1 VRRRTL
7 VVAGLV
13 MASACTPGEGPESIP
28 LPTSADTA
36 VASTGTS
43 TTTTTIAP
51 TTTLTPPKYE
61 ATIRHT
67 TDGVA
72 HIIAD
77 DLSGVTYAQGWVS
90 AENHGCTLLDQ
101 VIKVYGTRA
110 AALGPGP
117 EGTNIDSD
125 FAWRAIDLATIA
137 TADFAAAPANVTD
150 EFHAFTEG
158 WNAYL
163 ADVGADGL
171 SGWCAGAA
179 WVRPLEPVEVY
190 AYARSIALFASSARL
205 TDFLA
210 NAQPPTP
217 DPAADPAAAPPPAGF
232 ARIDLNP
239 RLRRDFRGAV
249 LGNPDA
255 NEVEMGSNG
264 WAIGADR
271 TESGTGGILLANPH
285 FPWEG
290 ELRFEEVQLTVPGEI
305 DVYGAQLVG
314 VPGIAIG
321 FTEGVAWTHTV
332 SAGKRF
338 TGYQLTLDPMSP
350 TSYLVD
356 GVSTPMTSTDAAV
369 DILRAD
375 GTVDTETRT
384 LWRSRYGPMLDIPGI
399 GWTTTTAVSYRDAN
413 IDNDEFIEQYSE
425 LPKVQSIDDLIEL
438 NRTYQG
444 VPLFNTIATGADGR
458 VWYGDTSA
466 TPALSPEAQ
475 DAYLVKR
482 FVDPVTQIAYDSGFV
497 LLDGSTTA
505 NDWQVVDGARDP
517 GLEPFAEMPMVERTD
532 YVFNANDSFWV
543 PSAEFEL
550 TGDYSILHGTQQT
563 PVSMRSRQNAAVLGA
578 ANTLG
583 LAGAEGNFSG
593 LEARDAAFDNS
604 AQTAFLLREAAVAA
618 CRATPVVGL
627 PDVLA
632 ADGVTV
638 STPAHDVDVTA
649 ACDVLANWDGRYDLD
664 RAGPMVWRETM
675 SRFNSAERTNTGPL
689 FVDQFDPTAPTVSPA
704 VPNPDTAPLL
714 VALATAVDII
724 TTAGFSVDSTLGSAQ
739 FTERSGERIP
749 LHGGTEV
756 DGTTNIVSWSG
767 LTSSAEP
774 SPDRGGPV
782 ADGSPLRAD
791 GYPVNFGTSFIMTV
805 DYSAGLV
812 QAWSLLTYGET
823 GDRESPLFESQT
835 VRFSSKDWRTV
846 AFTDEQIEADPD
858 FTEQTI
864 TGD

>member
-1 VRRRTL
+1 
-7 VVAGLV
+7 
-13 MASACTPGEGPESIP
+13 MTP
-28 LPTSADTA
+28 TTMTTA
-36 VASTGTS
+36 
-43 TTTTTIAP
+43 IAP
-51 TTTLTPPKYE
+51 TTAGTAPKYE
-61 ATIRHT
+61 ATIRRT
-67 TDGVA
+67 TDGVS
-72 HIIAD
+72 HIVAD
-77 DLSGVTYAQGWVS
+77 DLSSVTYAQGWVS

-110 AALGPGP
+110 AALGPGTD
-117 EGTNIDSD
+117 GANIDSD
-125 FAWRAIDLATIA
+125 FAWRAIDIATIA
-137 TADFAAAPANVTD
+137 TADFAAAPATLTA
-150 EFHAFTEG
+150 EFQAFTDG

-163 ADVGADGL
+163 ADVGSDGL
-171 SGWCAGAA
+171 AGWCAGDD

-190 AYARSIALFASSARL
+190 VYARSIALFASGARL
-205 TDFLA
+205 TDYLA
-210 NAQPPTP
+210 NAQPPAV
-217 DPAADPAAAPPPAGF
+217 DLAPAGL
-232 ARIDLNP
+232 ARPPTDAVNP
-239 RLRRDFRGAV
+239 RLRQNFRGPV
-249 LGNPDA
+249 LGNSDA
-255 NEVEMGSNG
+255 NGLGSNG
-264 WAIGADR
+264 WAIGSER

-290 ELRFEEVQLTVPGEI
+290 ELRFEEVQLTVPGEV

-338 TGYQLTLDPMSP
+338 TGYQLTLDPASP
-350 TSYLVD
+350 TSYMVD
-356 GVSTPMTSTDAAV
+356 GVSTPMTSTEASV

-375 GTVDTETRT
+375 GTMDTETRT

-399 GWTTTTAVSYRDAN
+399 GWTTTTAVTYRDAN

-425 LPKVQSIDDLIEL
+425 LPKVQSIDDLVEL

-444 VPLFNTIATGADGR
+444 VPLFNTVATGADGR

-466 TPALSPEAQ
+466 TPKLSREAQ
-475 DAYLVKR
+475 DAYLAKR
-482 FVDPVTQIAYDSGFV
+482 FVDPVTQIAYDSGFI

-517 GLEPFAEMPMVERTD
+517 GLEPFDEMPMVERTD

-550 TGDYSILHGTQQT
+550 TGDYSILHGSQQT
-563 PVSMRSRQNAAVLGA
+563 PVSMRTRQNATVLGA
-578 ANTLG
+578 ANALG
-583 LAGAEGNFSG
+583 LAGADGNFSG

-604 AQTAFLLREAAVAA
+604 AQTALLLREAAVAA
-618 CRATPVVGL
+618 CRATPVIGL

-638 STPAHDVDVTA
+638 SRPAHDVDLTA

-675 SRFNSAERTNTGPL
+675 SRFSSAERTNTGPL
-689 FVDQFDPTAPTVSPA
+689 FVDPFDPAAPTATPA
-704 VPNPDTAPLL
+704 APNPDPAPLL
-714 VALATAVDII
+714 AALATAVDVI
-724 TTAGFSVDSTLGSAQ
+724 TSAGFSVDSTLGSAQ

-756 DGTTNIVSWSG
+756 DGTTNIVAWSAFS
-767 LTSSAEP
+767 TSTEP
-774 SPDRGGPV
+774 SPDRGEPA

-805 DYSAGLV
+805 DYSDGPV

-823 GDRESPLFESQT
+823 GDRDSPLFESQT
-835 VRFSSKDWRTV
+835 VRFSAKEWRTV
-846 AFTDEQIEADPD
+846 AFTDEQIEGDPE
-858 FTEQTI
+858 FREQTVS
-864 TGD
+864 GD